1 MTTEKLN
8 QMTVS
13 TKANVY
19 FDGIC
24 VSHSLTAA
32 DGTQLSVGVVLAS
45 ELRFSTGAAEIMECS
60 AGSCEYRLAGTEQWL
75 TSTAGEKFSIP
86 ANSYFDIKVAEA
98 YHYIC
103 HYA

>member
-8 QMTVS
+8 LMTVS

-19 FDGIC
+19 FDGKCI
-24 VSHSLTAA
+24 SHSLTTQ
-32 DGTQLSVGVVLAS
+32 DGTQLSVGVVLPS

-60 AGSCEYRLAGTEQWL
+60 SGSCQYRLAGSEQWL
-75 TSTAGEKFSIP
+75 SSATGDKFSIP
-86 ANSYFDIKVAEA
+86 ANSYFDIKVTEA

>member
-1 MTTEKLN
+1 MTTETIQN
-8 QMTVS
+8 ATIT

-19 FDGIC
+19 FDGKCI
-24 VSHSLTAA
+24 SHSLTTQ
-32 DGTQLSVGVVLAS
+32 DGTQLSVGVVLPS

-60 AGSCEYRLAGTEQWL
+60 SGSCQYRLAGSEQWL
-75 TSTAGEKFSIP
+75 SSATGDKFSIP
-86 ANSYFDIKVAEA
+86 ANSYFDIKVSEA

>member
-1 MTTEKLN
+1 MTTEKL
-8 QMTVS
+8 QHMTVS

-19 FDGIC
+19 FDGKCI
-24 VSHSLTAA
+24 SHSLTNA

-45 ELRFSTGAAEIMECS
+45 ELRFSTAAAEIMECTS
-60 AGSCEYRLAGTEQWL
+60 GACQYRLAGSDEWL
-75 TSTAGEKFSIP
+75 ESKAGDRFSVP
-86 ANSYFDIKVAEA
+86 ANSYFDIKVSES